1 MSPATSEVTVMS
13 GVVRAA
19 PSPCFQTLLL
29 PSSPIPLGCPPP
41 AQPAAQSPTLPAA
54 SSGSTVWPQ
63 TGSSSLEAG
72 TTPPHGAHLSP
83 LPPYIPKHLR
93 QCQAQSRCLVS
104 AGGNQS
110 LALQGKMWEIYK
122 NNVGTLRSL
131 IQNIPRPE
139 IPKESTLFGSCES
152 SLNYFKCGSL
162 STCCEQGSRLGTG
175 Q

>member
-1 MSPATSEVTVMS
+1 MS
-13 GVVRAA
+13 GLPPLPAFRPCSSHPLPSRWAVPHQ
-19 PSPCFQTLLL
+19 PSPQPSL
-29 PSSPIPLGCPPP
+29 PLCR
-41 AQPAAQSPTLPAA
+41 LPAVA
-54 SSGSTVWPQ
+54 PVWPRA
-63 TGSSSLEAG
+63 GSSSLEAG